1 MCYELV
7 KVSSIV
13 TLWKIS
19 FFCYQVP
26 FPRQIYRFGL
36 INKLQMICVQY
47 DHAYLEQ
54 DLVLDCRYWFLAKKT
69 DLLRLQYGFALGS
82 KLNVK

>member
-1 MCYELV
+1 M
-7 KVSSIV
+7 
-13 TLWKIS
+13 
-19 FFCYQVP
+19 
-26 FPRQIYRFGL
+26 IY
-36 INKLQMICVQY
+36 VQY
-47 DHAYLEQ
+47 DHAYLEH